1 MNTKMRKIVV
11 GIATVVIAFSLNIT
25 DVSAASLTKNTV
37 VYITKTGSTYHL
49 KSDCSSADSKRT
61 YAKTLYDILKSGNYK
76 MCKTCAKE
84 YGVDINDSQNLTLEM
99 LPYELG
105 SHVSSSGTEESAS
118 TNETEGSLNGNESSN
133 NNSSNN
139 NSSEGSK
146 NDSGSESINSN
157 GSNSKTESSE
167 ITSTGSESSGNG
179 SGDSKDKQSSQNS
192 QNTQTS
198 QKDSSKKTTVKN
210 SSGVKELMTQKQR
223 RNKFLSKSNPKRG
236 AKPKTSSRPESD
248 GYEYADFAKYNS
260 YNSDNGLGGTPI
272 YLAGRIKDIQ
282 PVKENGSMYSLAVMV
297 DDTDGYQWYM
307 RCNCSKKNF
316 DSLKVDLLG
325 KDASIFGTYAGYS
338 GVTNRPMMDILRVVD
353 NEGND
358 IDMSIYK

>member
-105 SHVSSSGTEESAS
+105 SHVTSTGTEESQNS
-118 TNETEGSLNGNESSN
+118 NETEGSLSSNESSN
-133 NNSSNN
+133 NI
-139 NSSEGSK
+139 
-146 NDSGSESINSN
+146 SGSESGNSN
-157 GSNSKTESSE
+157 GSNNKTESSD
-167 ITSTGSESSGNG
+167 ITTTGSESSGSG
-179 SGDSKDKQSSQNS
+179 SEDTKNKQGDQNAQNS
-192 QNTQTS
+192 QNAQSAQNTQNTQKSS
-198 QKDSSKKTTVKN
+198 QKDSSKKTTSKN